1 MQVEVDPEAWLA
13 FAIST
18 ADGLDAMHLR
28 WVMTFL
34 VCGMTLILRRRL
46 SLIHI

>member
-1 MQVEVDPEAWLA
+1 
-13 FAIST
+13 
-18 ADGLDAMHLR
+18 MHLR

-46 SLIHI
+46 LRSNTLRSTVV